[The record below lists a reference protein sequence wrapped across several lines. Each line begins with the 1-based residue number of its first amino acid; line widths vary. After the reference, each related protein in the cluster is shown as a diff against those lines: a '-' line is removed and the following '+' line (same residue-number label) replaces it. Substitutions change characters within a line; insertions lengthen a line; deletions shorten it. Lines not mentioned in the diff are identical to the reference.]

1 MSVETVTAIA
11 AEVPDPELPMLTL
24 ADLGILRS
32 VEIDDE
38 QRVRVTITPTYS
50 GCPALEAMRADLG
63 TRLHEAGYRD
73 VEVRVVLS
81 PAWSTDW
88 ITQRGLRR
96 LAEHGI
102 APPGPRRTAPVALS
116 LDPPAVWGLAEAPA
130 GALPPVWMSPVW
142 GLVRVRCPRCGS
154 TATTELSRFGAT
166 ACTALRRCTACQEPF
181 AHVKAI

>member
-1 MSVETVTAIA
+1 MVSIETITAIA

-32 VEIDDE
+32 VELVG

-50 GCPALEAMRADLG
+50 GCPALEAMRAELR
-63 TRLHEAGYRD
+63 TRLQAAGYRD
-73 VEVRVVLS
+73 VEVRTVLS
-81 PAWSTDW
+81 PAWSTDR

-102 APPGPRRTAPVALS
+102 APPGPRRTVPVALS
-116 LDPPAVWGLAEAPA
+116 LNLPSAVAPPRAVPSTEMPPAV
-130 GALPPVWMSPVW
+130 
-142 GLVRVRCPRCGS
+142 VRCPHCGS
-154 TATTELSRFGAT
+154 TATTELSRYGAT

-181 AHVKAI
+181 THLKAI

>member
-1 MSVETVTAIA
+1 MVSVEAVTAIA

-32 VEIDDE
+32 VEIDD
-38 QRVRVTITPTYS
+38 QRIRVTITPTYS
-50 GCPALEAMRADLG
+50 GCPALAAMRADLS

-73 VEVRVVLS
+73 VEVRIALS

-102 APPGPRRTAPVALS
+102 APPGLRGAAPVTLS
-116 LDPPAVWGLAEAPA
+116 LDPPSAVVP
-130 GALPPVWMSPVW
+130 
-142 GLVRVRCPRCGS
+142 CPRCGA

-181 AHVKAI
+181 THVKAI

>member
-1 MSVETVTAIA
+1 MVMAIA
-11 AEVPDPELPMLTL
+11 AQVPDPELPMLTL

-32 VEIDDE
+32 IEIDEE

-50 GCPALEAMRADLG
+50 GCPALEAMRVDLRQ
-63 TRLHEAGYRD
+63 RLNEAGYRD
-73 VEVRVVLS
+73 VEVRIALS

-88 ITQRGLRR
+88 ITERGLRK

-102 APPGPRRTAPVALS
+102 APPGPRHTAPVALS
-116 LDPPAVWGLAEAPA
+116 LDPPAVRGPAEVLPMAVPSVWVPTVVVPCPHC
-130 GALPPVWMSPVW
+130 GA
-142 GLVRVRCPRCGS
+142 

-181 AHVKAI
+181 THVKAI